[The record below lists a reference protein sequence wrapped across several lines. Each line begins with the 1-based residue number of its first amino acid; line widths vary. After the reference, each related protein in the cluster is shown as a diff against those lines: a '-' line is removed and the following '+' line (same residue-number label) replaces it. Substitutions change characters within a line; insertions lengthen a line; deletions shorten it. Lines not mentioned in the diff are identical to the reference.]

1 MRPNFEKREWK
12 IILQNINISINMQN
26 IYKTINIKVK
36 WKVLKWS
43 EKSQS
48 VVKGLKVKW
57 KVLKWSE
64 KSQSVVKSLKVKWKV
79 IQYKVQRSEIKW
91 SEVNDEKWRT
101 GVKAWVNKWL
111 VKKEHQ

>member
-12 IILQNINISINMQN
+12 TILQNINISINMQN

-79 IQYKVQRSEIKW
+79 LKW
-91 SEVNDEKWRT
+91 SEKLSNIKCSE
-101 GVKAWVNKWL
+101 VK
-111 VKKEHQ
+111 